1 MLCDAKLHAQ
11 KRTRKTCVRYG
22 DLLGHFSTLH
32 SPTISLSPSPIGLG
46 CWQLGADWGAPL
58 AEDTAADILAA
69 YLDGVTTHAPGP
81 LPQAFVD
88 TADVY
93 GDGRS
98 ERLIGDFLAERGREG
113 ITVATKFGRA
123 GGVYPDGYTRDA
135 LRRAVD
141 ASRQRL
147 RVDALDLL
155 QLHCIP
161 TAVLEDGAVFDWLRE
176 LRAEGR
182 IRAFGAS
189 VETIAEGMLCLEQ
202 EGLASL
208 QIILNALRQRPLD
221 ELVPAAAAR
230 GVAIVVRLPLASG
243 LLTGRFTAATTFP
256 ASDHRH
262 YNRDGAAFNVGET
275 FGGLPFPKGVALAE
289 TLEGQVLAKAR
300 QALDAPTLTLAQLS
314 LLWLTCQPGVTTVI
328 PGASTPQQARDN
340 AAVMGMGTLP
350 QNLQDAI
357 RDFYRAEVDEHVRGP
372 Y

>member
-1 MLCDAKLHAQ
+1 ML
-11 KRTRKTCVRYG
+11 
-22 DLLGHFSTLH
+22 
-32 SPTISLSPSPIGLG
+32 PSPSPIGLG
-46 CWQLGADWGAPL
+46 AWQLGADWGAPPDE
-58 AEDTAADILAA
+58 AKAHDILRA
-69 YLDGVTTHAPGP
+69 YLDGVDQYARPGTRP
-81 LPQAFVD
+81 LID

-98 ERLIGDFLAERGREG
+98 ERLIGDFLHDPGAGALPHTVGRSDVL
-113 ITVATKFGRA
+113 VATKFGRA

-202 EGLASL
+202 DGLASL

-275 FGGLPFPKGVALAE
+275 FAGLPFAKGVELAAALASR
-289 TLEGQVLAKAR
+289 VLAKAR
-300 QALDAPTLTLAQLS
+300 TALGRPNLTYAQLA
-314 LLWLTCQPGVTTVI
+314 LRWLVDQPGVTTVI
-328 PGASTPQQARDN
+328 PGASRPSQARDN
-340 AAVMGMGTLP
+340 AAVLGMGALP
-350 QNLQDAI
+350 QNLHDAI
-357 RDFYRAEVDEHVRGP
+357 GDFYRAEVDEHIRGP